1 MKTSNSLLI
10 GCAVVAALTLLSCG
24 KKETPPQT
32 ANADSA
38 HTAVFNWEKMTH
50 DQKKDY
56 MKNVVIHKM
65 RPLFREFDP
74 ERFEKI
80 TCKTCHHP
88 DKVEQDS
95 FKMPN
100 SEIEKLPATQEGWAK
115 LAKGEDSSM
124 VKFMSEVVKPKMAEL
139 LHLKPFDVKT
149 NTGEFGCNNCHMT
162 EEKKK

>member
-1 MKTSNSLLI
+1 MKTTYSFGAVLLL
-10 GCAVVAALTLLSCG
+10 AVVMLISSCG
-24 KKETPPQT
+24 KNPAPET
-32 ANADSA
+32 AAKDSSA
-38 HTAVFNWEKMTH
+38 TPAVFDWAKMSH

-88 DKVEQDS
+88 DKVEQDT

-100 SEIEKLPATQEGWAK
+100 PELEKLPATEEGWAK
-115 LAKGEDSSM
+115 LAKSEDSTM
-124 VKFMSEVVKPKMAEL
+124 MKFMAEVVKPKMAEL
-139 LHLKPFDVKT
+139 MHLKPFDMKT

-162 EEKKK
+162 EGK

>member
-1 MKTSNSLLI
+1 LS
-10 GCAVVAALTLLSCG
+10 LLSCG
-24 KKETPPQT
+24 KKDTPPQT
-32 ANADSA
+32 VDS
-38 HTAVFNWEKMTH
+38 TKTVVFNWETMTH

-56 MKNVVIHKM
+56 MKNVVMHKM

-100 SEIEKLPATQEGWAK
+100 PDIAKLPATPEGWKK
-115 LAKGEDSSM
+115 LSGGKDSSM

-139 LHLKPFDVKT
+139 LHLHPYDMKT